1 MKKFRF
7 HVLNEMSV
15 QQGDLVG
22 WDYWRRKKKEKN
34 LNLSQ
39 CWGKLSKNETKI
51 WIHRKISDGR
61 R

>member
-1 MKKFRF
+1 VFNKEIWWDGIIEGGEKK
-7 HVLNEMSV
+7 N
-15 QQGDLVG
+15 
-22 WDYWRRKKKEKN
+22 N

-39 CWGKLSKNETKI
+39 CWGKISKNEIKI

>member
-1 MKKFRF
+1 VFNK
-7 HVLNEMSV
+7 EIW
-15 QQGDLVG
+15 
-22 WDYWRRKKKEKN
+22 WDGIIEGGEKKN

-39 CWGKLSKNETKI
+39 CWGKISKNETKI